1 MSATP
6 AAAPAPRP
14 ALPGMTTGPWF
25 APEEYRARIARVQS
39 ALRARGCDALLA
51 FQPESVTWLTGFF
64 TKGYTSFQFAL
75 VPAEGEPA
83 VLCRD
88 VARYYLDATCVFAD
102 TATWSDGDDR
112 FAVAARFLE
121 RRLAGDARVAV
132 ELSAWQ
138 LDAARWARLRAALP
152 GRDVVDAE
160 DLVGGLRL
168 IKSPAEIAY
177 QRRAA
182 RAAEA
187 GMAAAAATARA
198 GVSEREV
205 AAAIAAAM
213 IRAGSDHP
221 GPGPLS
227 SGERALHLHGGF
239 TDRVL
244 ETGDTL
250 QCECTPAVRN
260 YHARFMRTL
269 KIGRATDAERR
280 KLETIVAV
288 QDAALAA
295 VRPGA
300 AAAEADRIYRDGIL
314 GAGLRE
320 DYTNKTFYSI
330 GLMMPPVDGEALEAA
345 PGATWRFE
353 AGMVLHTYVL
363 ADGFGFSETI
373 AVTPD
378 GCERLTLY
386 PRTLIVTD

>member
-1 MSATP
+1 MATSSWFEP
-6 AAAPAPRP
+6 A
-14 ALPGMTTGPWF
+14 
-25 APEEYRARIARVQS
+25 EYHARVARVQ
-39 ALRARGCDALLA
+39 AELRRRGVDALIA

-64 TKGYTSFQFAL
+64 TRGYSTFQFAL
-75 VPAEGEPA
+75 IPAEGEPG

-88 VARYYLDATCVFAD
+88 VARYYLDTTCVYPD
-102 TATWSDGDDR
+102 NATWSDGDDR
-112 FAVAARFLE
+112 FAVAADFLR
-121 RRLAGDARVAV
+121 RRLGAGGRVAV
-132 ELSAWQ
+132 EMSAWQ
-138 LDAARWARLRAALP
+138 LNADRWEKLKAAFPDR
-152 GRDVVDAE
+152 VFVDAE
-160 DLVGGLRL
+160 DLVARLRFV
-168 IKSPAEIAY
+168 KSPAEIAY

-187 GMAAAAATARA
+187 GMTAAVATARA

-205 AAAIAAAM
+205 AAEIVAAM

-227 SGERALHLHGGF
+227 SGERAFHLHGGF

-250 QCECTPAVRN
+250 QCECTPAVRH
-260 YHARFMRTL
+260 YHARFMRTI
-269 KIGRATDAERR
+269 KIGHATDAERR
-280 KLETIVAV
+280 KLDTIVAI

-300 AAAEADRIYRDGIL
+300 PAAEADRLYREGIL
-314 GAGLRE
+314 GAGLRK

-330 GLMMPPVDGEALEAA
+330 GLMMPPTGGESLEAA
-345 PGATWRFE
+345 PGCTWIFE
-353 AGMVLHTYVL
+353 PGMVFHTYVL
-363 ADGFGFSETI
+363 ADSFGFSETI